1 MKNGVSHLYL
11 MTEGFSPTVID
22 SQVLDTIRAAQRG
35 GVQFDLKA
43 LVSPRDWLKNRTV
56 YEAKAKQVRQEIEGR
71 VSLRVIPRLRDAY
84 VRDAVA
90 RTLFYRYRKHEKL
103 IIHARN
109 HVAADIGIRLK
120 KWLKS
125 TRVIVDV
132 RGDVGAEYRMR
143 SRQGSA
149 YESREGE
156 RQIAILRDVLQD
168 ADRIFAV
175 SQALGDLLVDSYCA
189 SEDKVSIFP
198 CLADETRFYW
208 NPQQGAEVREREGLV
223 DKRIVVFPGSTGR
236 WHHISATVAFL
247 GEWMKKE
254 PLLHFVALCPD
265 VEKMTIEC
273 RKALPPNRFTVVHAA
288 HKDVPG
294 WLNASDLGILLR
306 ELDPV
311 NHVAS
316 PTKFAEYALTGLP
329 VAMSAGIGDYSQ
341 MVLQEKA
348 GFWVDD
354 SRLEESAEQAA
365 AFMALW
371 CEEDRSRWSEAAK
384 ARLSKGARLDDL
396 VGEYGKLA
404 EK

>member
-1 MKNGVSHLYL
+1 
-11 MTEGFSPTVID
+11 
-22 SQVLDTIRAAQRG
+22 
-35 GVQFDLKA
+35 
-43 LVSPRDWLKNRTV
+43 
-56 YEAKAKQVRQEIEGR
+56 
-71 VSLRVIPRLRDAY
+71 
-84 VRDAVA
+84 
-90 RTLFYRYRKHEKL
+90 
-103 IIHARN
+103 
-109 HVAADIGIRLK
+109 
-120 KWLKS
+120 
-125 TRVIVDV
+125 
-132 RGDVGAEYRMR
+132 MR

-175 SQALGDLLVDSYCA
+175 SQALGDLLVESYRA
-189 SEDKVSIFP
+189 SKDKICIFP
-198 CLADETRFYW
+198 CLADETRFYC
-208 NPQQGAEVREREGLV
+208 NPQQGTEVREREGLV

-236 WHHISATVAFL
+236 WHHIAATVAFL
-247 GEWMKKE
+247 GEWMKHE

-265 VEKMTIEC
+265 VEKMTTEC

-294 WLNASDLGILLR
+294 WLNASNLGILLR
-306 ELDPV
+306 AADPV

-329 VAMSAGIGDYSQ
+329 VAMSEGIGDYSQ

-354 SRLEESAEQAA
+354 SRLEESVDQAA

-371 CEEDRSRWSEAAK
+371 TGEDRSRWSESAK

-396 VGEYGKLA
+396 VGEYRDLA